1 MKRIA
6 LKLTAFFMAFMFS
19 VGYGLIRPA
28 AEDGLSV
35 VPVDAASLAG
45 EAKSIILIEAATGK
59 VLCEYEA
66 DLRLAPASV
75 TKIMTV
81 LLVAEEIEKGTL
93 KLTDIVQVSDNA
105 SHMGGSQVYLK
116 AGEEMSVEDLLK
128 SVIIASANDA
138 ATALAERV
146 AGSVE
151 GFVERMNTRASELG
165 MSNTVFENPTGLDD
179 STVDHKT
186 TARDISLMSREL
198 MKHEFILNYTTIWMD
213 SIRNGA
219 FGLTNTNRLIRF
231 YSGAN
236 GLKTGSTS
244 KAGFCI
250 SAAAKRDG
258 MQLIAVI
265 MGAPNRDIRNEI
277 AKKLLDYGFANY
289 KYLCMEAGETE
300 PIKVLGGV
308 SDSCRLMYE
317 KFDIVLDKSEAAK
330 GVVSSVNLPEFIS
343 APIKVGDVIGS
354 IDYKL
359 GDETVGSVKIVAVES
374 VEKISYIGLLK
385 RMINSF
391 FLKG

>member
-1 MKRIA
+1 MKKIT
-6 LKLTAFFMAFMFS
+6 LKLTAFYMALIFS
-19 VGYGLIRPA
+19 VGYGLIPSA
-28 AEDGLSV
+28 AEEVL
-35 VPVDAASLAG
+35 PVIPTDTAALAG
-45 EAKSIILIEAATGK
+45 EAKSVILIEAETGK
-59 VLCEYEA
+59 VLYEYEA
-66 DLRLAPASV
+66 DMRLAPASV
-75 TKIMTV
+75 TKIMTI
-81 LLVAEEIEKGTL
+81 LLVAEEIGKGTL
-93 KLTDIVQVSDNA
+93 KLTDIVQISDNA

-116 AGEEMSVEDLLK
+116 AGEQMSVEDLLK

-138 ATALAERV
+138 ATALAEQV

-151 GFVERMNTRASELG
+151 GFVERMNARASELG

-231 YSGAN
+231 YNGAN
-236 GLKTGSTS
+236 GLKTGSRS

-289 KYLCMEAGETE
+289 KYLCMESGEID

-308 SDSCRLMYE
+308 SNSCRLMYE
-317 KFDIVLDKSEAAK
+317 KFDIVLDKSEAVK
-330 GVVSSVNLPEFIS
+330 GVESAVNLPEYIS
-343 APIKVGDVIGS
+343 APVEAGEVIGN
-354 IDYKL
+354 IDYKI
-359 GDETVGSVKIVAVES
+359 GDETIGSVNIVAVEAI
-374 VEKISYIGLLK
+374 EKISYLGLLK

-391 FLKG
+391 FLK

>member
-1 MKRIA
+1 MKKIT
-6 LKLTAFFMAFMFS
+6 LKLTAFYMALIFS
-19 VGYGLIRPA
+19 VGYGLIPSA
-28 AEDGLSV
+28 AEEVL
-35 VPVDAASLAG
+35 PVIPTDTAALAG
-45 EAKSIILIEAATGK
+45 EAKSVILIEAETGK
-59 VLCEYEA
+59 VLYEYEA
-66 DLRLAPASV
+66 DMRLAPASV
-75 TKIMTV
+75 TKIMTI
-81 LLVAEEIEKGTL
+81 LLVAEEIGKGTL
-93 KLTDIVQVSDNA
+93 KLTDIVQISDNA

-116 AGEEMSVEDLLK
+116 AGEQMSVEDLLK

-138 ATALAERV
+138 ATALAEQV

-151 GFVERMNTRASELG
+151 GFVERMNARASELG

-231 YSGAN
+231 YNGAN

-289 KYLCMEAGETE
+289 KYLCMESGEID

-308 SDSCRLMYE
+308 SNSCRLMYE
-317 KFDIVLDKSEAAK
+317 KFDIVLDKSEAVK
-330 GVVSSVNLPEFIS
+330 GVESAVNLPEYIS
-343 APIKVGDVIGS
+343 APVEAGEVIGN
-354 IDYKL
+354 IDYKI
-359 GDETVGSVKIVAVES
+359 GDETIGSVNIVAVEAI
-374 VEKISYIGLLK
+374 EKISYLGLLK

-391 FLKG
+391 FLK

>member
-1 MKRIA
+1 MKKIT
-6 LKLTAFFMAFMFS
+6 LKLTAFYMALIFS
-19 VGYGLIRPA
+19 VGYGLIPSA
-28 AEDGLSV
+28 AEEVL
-35 VPVDAASLAG
+35 PVIPTDTAALAG
-45 EAKSIILIEAATGK
+45 EAKSVILIEAKTGK
-59 VLCEYEA
+59 VLYEYEA
-66 DLRLAPASV
+66 DMRLAPASV
-75 TKIMTV
+75 TKIMTI
-81 LLVAEEIEKGTL
+81 LLVAEEIGKGTL
-93 KLTDIVQVSDNA
+93 KLTDIVQISDNA

-116 AGEEMSVEDLLK
+116 AGEQMSVEDLLK

-138 ATALAERV
+138 ATALAEQV

-151 GFVERMNTRASELG
+151 GFVERMNARASELG

-231 YSGAN
+231 YNGAN

-289 KYLCMEAGETE
+289 KYLCMESGEID

-308 SDSCRLMYE
+308 SNSCRLMYE
-317 KFDIVLDKSEAAK
+317 KFDIVLDKSEAVK
-330 GVVSSVNLPEFIS
+330 GVESAVNLPEYIS
-343 APIKVGDVIGS
+343 APVEAGEVIGN
-354 IDYKL
+354 IDYKI
-359 GDETVGSVKIVAVES
+359 GDETIGSVNIVAVEAI
-374 VEKISYIGLLK
+374 EKISYLGLLK

-391 FLKG
+391 FLK

>member
-1 MKRIA
+1 MKKIT
-6 LKLTAFFMAFMFS
+6 LKLTAFFMALIFS
-19 VGYGLIRPA
+19 VGYGLIPSA
-28 AEDGLSV
+28 AEEVL
-35 VPVDAASLAG
+35 PVIPTDTAALAG
-45 EAKSIILIEAATGK
+45 EAKSVILIEAETGK
-59 VLCEYEA
+59 VLYEYEA
-66 DLRLAPASV
+66 DMRLAPASV
-75 TKIMTV
+75 TKIMTI
-81 LLVAEEIEKGTL
+81 LLVAEEIGKGTL
-93 KLTDIVQVSDNA
+93 KLTDIVQISDNA

-116 AGEEMSVEDLLK
+116 AGEQMSVEDLLK

-138 ATALAERV
+138 ATALAEQV

-151 GFVERMNTRASELG
+151 GFVERMNARASELG

-231 YSGAN
+231 YNGAN

-289 KYLCMEAGETE
+289 KYLCMESGEID

-308 SDSCRLMYE
+308 SNSCRLMYE
-317 KFDIVLDKSEAAK
+317 KFDIVLDKSEAVK
-330 GVVSSVNLPEFIS
+330 GVESAVNLPEYIS
-343 APIKVGDVIGS
+343 APVEAGEVIGN
-354 IDYKL
+354 IDYKI
-359 GDETVGSVKIVAVES
+359 GDETIGSVNIVAVEAI
-374 VEKISYIGLLK
+374 EKISYLGLLK

-391 FLKG
+391 FLK